1 VVVRPRVDADL
12 DVCVAVAHAVHEL
25 DGYPAYLATDLRT
38 FLVSPGAHAAWV
50 AERSGEIVGH
60 VALHRSSTAAAMARA
75 SEALDLPADR
85 LGVVARLLVAPTAR
99 RGGVG
104 RALLEVATHGATERG
119 LWPVLDVAVQLPGAV
134 RLYES
139 RGWTPAGPVT
149 VSFPDGTTL
158 DELVFLGPPPATEG
172 QRRQGTRTVSV
183 ADTPPR

>member
-1 VVVRPRVDADL
+1 
-12 DVCVAVAHAVHEL
+12 
-25 DGYPAYLATDLRT
+25 
-38 FLVSPGAHAAWV
+38 
-50 AERSGEIVGH
+50 
-60 VALHRSSTAAAMARA
+60 MARA

-119 LWPVLDVAVQLPGAV
+119 LWPVLEVAVQLPGAV

-139 RGWTPAGPVT
+139 SGWTPAGRVT
-149 VSFPDGTTL
+149 VSFTDGTSL

-172 QRRQGTRTVSV
+172 QRRQGTRTASV